1 MKLKSLP
8 ILVICGLMFFSCSQP
23 KSDKAAEKEVKEEVV
38 IDDSTAI
45 YLWLSA
51 AAKDRDAWHGDVNNA
66 IDANGQVVAEGFYFN
81 FIDSMLVY
89 SLIKAASVEVAEELT
104 SRLESQTSSTDITV
118 RMLEGKKD
126 IDLHSG
132 HGDGYIIVG
141 HPVKDLDKWYSMF
154 SAMKEV
160 KKQDSIYTLGVFA
173 DVDREEYVT
182 VFIQA
187 TSLMKA
193 SRYGD
198 NLEKS
203 KMLEASGVNTEPD
216 ALVLREWSYKR

>member
-1 MKLKSLP
+1 M
-8 ILVICGLMFFSCSQP
+8 
-23 KSDKAAEKEVKEEVV
+23 KEEVV
-38 IDDSTAI
+38 INDSTAI

-51 AAKDRDAWHGDVNNA
+51 SAKDRDAWHTDVNNA

-104 SRLESQTSSTDITV
+104 SRLESQTSSTDIAV

-126 IDLHSG
+126 INLHSG
-132 HGDGYIIVG
+132 HGDGYIIVS
-141 HPVKDLDKWYSMF
+141 HPVKDLEKWYSMF

-160 KKQDSIYTLGVFA
+160 KMQDSIYPLGVFA

>member
-8 ILVICGLMFFSCSQP
+8 IVVICGLLFFSCSQP
-23 KSDKAAEKEVKEEVV
+23 KNDEATENEVKEEVV